1 MPIRLPGLATGM
13 DTDTMIKT
21 MMKPYTMRVDQM
33 KQKSQILL
41 WQQNAY
47 RNVMDGVSNI
57 TKKYFDVLNGD
68 NYMLSSKNFSSLKPS
83 GIPDTSNIKISAG
96 SGAISGNYS
105 LKVAEL
111 AAKAEAMGNNAVNI
125 KTLSE
130 GDYGIKID
138 ASNNKIVIEGQE
150 ITLSESKYNNVS
162 DIAAEIN
169 SKINE
174 DGSGLKDTVRA
185 VVKKDGSIKIENLF
199 KIDDT
204 NKELKVT
211 VDGKEYTTELA
222 TGNFTLEELT
232 NAINSKLEGAK
243 DVDGN
248 VLPEDKGVKAS
259 LSADG
264 KKIEFTGTTA
274 QPNYSVAG
282 VNLGGTVGG
291 SGITGTDVTVAGN
304 SITYAKEI
312 IAGFNDTFN
321 VQIGTDASKTVKLA
335 AGTINS
341 LADLE
346 TKLNDAF
353 NAAGLNN
360 TLTATVKDERIVLS
374 SNSDKQVIITG
385 ETGKSATSLLGLP
398 DRYEMNTSLSEKMSN
413 ILDGAVKFTIN
424 GVEFNYD
431 FTKDYDATTAPNGA
445 KNKTISQ
452 ILSDISDKAKV
463 DINYSEINK
472 KFTIRSKDEGSS
484 EKIVASDSTGDF
496 LQNLFG
502 NSSISVQGKDS
513 EFNLTTPNG
522 TSTITK
528 PTNNF
533 TIDGVNYNIAGA
545 KTGEE
550 ISFSLSGDTEDS
562 FNKIKGFIEDYNK
575 LVDELQNKLS
585 EKKYRKYEP
594 LTEEQKKDMK
604 ESDIKLWEEKAQSG
618 ILRSDSDIQNMLSS
632 LRRAFF
638 DSVEGA
644 GLSLKDVGLT
654 TSSDY
659 TQGGKIVFDMNIDKD
674 GNNGEARLK
683 KLLKEDPDKVFKIF
697 SKQSDSY
704 PRYTPDLTSTERKQR
719 YSEEGI
725 LQRINDIFKDYT
737 RTTKNVNGKMGIF
750 VEKAGIKGTASEI
763 NNTLYKELEKREKS
777 IKEMEDRLVER
788 ENRYYYQFAQLE
800 KYMSQMNSQSAWLA
814 QQLGGGQ

>member
-1 MPIRLPGLATGM
+1 MRLPGLATGM
-13 DTDTMIKT
+13 DTDTMIKN

-41 WQQNAY
+41 WQQDAY

-83 GIPDTSNIKISAG
+83 GIPDTSNIKINAG

-105 LKVAEL
+105 LKVTEL

-138 ASNNKIVIEGQE
+138 SSNNKIVIDGNE
-150 ITLSESKYNNVS
+150 ITLSGSRYSNVS

-169 SKINE
+169 SKINA
-174 DGSGLKDTVRA
+174 DGSVLKDTVKA
-185 VVKKDGSIKIENLF
+185 VVKDGSIKIENLF

-204 NKELKVT
+204 NKEFKIT
-211 VDGKEYTTELA
+211 VDGKEYTAELT

-232 NAINSKLEGAK
+232 NSINSKLKVAK
-243 DVDGN
+243 DTDGN

-264 KKIEFTGTTA
+264 KSIEFTGTTA
-274 QPNYSVAG
+274 QPNYFVAG
-282 VNLGGTVGG
+282 VNLGGTAGG
-291 SGITGTDVTVAGN
+291 GGITGTDVTVTGN

-321 VQIGTDASKTVKLA
+321 VQIGTDASKAVKLA

-341 LADLE
+341 VDELK

-353 NAAGLNN
+353 TTAGLNT
-360 TLTATVKDERIVLS
+360 TLTATVKDEKIVLS
-374 SNSDKQVIITG
+374 SNSDKQVIVTG
-385 ETGKSATSLLGLP
+385 ESGKSATSLLGLP

-413 ILDGAVKFTIN
+413 IVGGEVKFTIN
-424 GVEFNYD
+424 GVDFNYD
-431 FTKDYDATTAPNGA
+431 FRDTGADKD
-445 KNKTISQ
+445 KTITQ
-452 ILSDISDKAKV
+452 ILNDISDKAKV
-463 DINYSEINK
+463 DISYSEINK
-472 KFTIRSKDEGSS
+472 KFTIRSKAEGAS
-484 EKIVASDSTGDF
+484 EKIVASDASGDF
-496 LQNLFG
+496 LKTLFG
-502 NSSISVQGKDS
+502 KSTIDEVGKDAT
-513 EFNLTTPNG
+513 FDITTPNG

-545 KTGEE
+545 KPGEE

-575 LVDELQNKLS
+575 LVDELQKKLS
-585 EKKYRKYEP
+585 EKKYRKFEP

-604 ESDIKLWEEKAQSG
+604 DSDIKLWEEKAQSG
-618 ILRSDSDIQNMLSS
+618 ILRNDSDIQNMLSS
-632 LRRAFF
+632 LRRTFF

-674 GNNGEARLK
+674 GNNGETRLK

-719 YSEEGI
+719 YNEEGI

-763 NNTLYKELEKREKS
+763 NNNLYKELEKREKT

-788 ENRYYYQFAQLE
+788 ENKYYYQFAQLE

-814 QQLGGGQ
+814 QQLGGGK

>member
-1 MPIRLPGLATGM
+1 MPMRLPGLATGM

-41 WQQNAY
+41 WQQDAY
-47 RNVMDGVSNI
+47 RNVIDGISNI

-96 SGAISGNYS
+96 NGAVSGNYS
-105 LKVAEL
+105 IKVTEL
-111 AAKAEAMGNNAVNI
+111 ASKAEAVGTNIVNI
-125 KTLSE
+125 KTLNE
-130 GDYGIKID
+130 GNYGIKID
-138 ASNNKIVIEGQE
+138 NSNNKIVIEGKE
-150 ITLSESKYNNVS
+150 IILSKSKYNNIS

-169 SKINE
+169 SKINKDE
-174 DGSGLKDTVRA
+174 SGLKDTVKA
-185 VVKKDGSIKIENLF
+185 VVKDGIIKIENLF

-204 NKELKVT
+204 NKELKIT
-211 VDGKEYTTELA
+211 VDGKEYTTELV

-232 NAINSKLEGAK
+232 NAINNKLEVAK
-243 DVDGN
+243 DADGN
-248 VLPEDKGVKAS
+248 VLAKDKDIKAS
-259 LSADG
+259 LSTDG
-264 KKIEFTGTTA
+264 KHIEFTNATDH
-274 QPNYSVAG
+274 PNYSVAG
-282 VNLGGTVGG
+282 VDLTGTTGV
-291 SGITGTDVTVAGN
+291 SGITGTDVTVDGN

-321 VQIGTDASKTVKLA
+321 VKIGTNVAKQVKLTE
-335 AGTINS
+335 GTINTIED
-341 LADLE
+341 LA
-346 TKLNDAF
+346 LN
-353 NAAGLNN
+353 LNN
-360 TLTATVKDERIVLS
+360 AFINAELNNDLTATIKNGQLVLS
-374 SNSDKQVIITG
+374 SNSDKQVVING
-385 ETGKSATSLLGLP
+385 ESGKSATSLLGLP

-413 ILDGAVKFTIN
+413 IVGGEIKFTIN
-424 GVEFNYD
+424 DVDFNYD

-452 ILSDISDKAKV
+452 ILNDISDKAKV
-463 DINYSEINK
+463 DISYSEINK
-472 KFTIRSKDEGSS
+472 KFTVRSRAEGES
-484 EKIVASDSTGDF
+484 EKIVANDVSGSF
-496 LQNLFG
+496 LKTIFG
-502 NSSISVQGKDS
+502 NNSIDEHGKDAQF
-513 EFNLTTPNG
+513 EVTTPNG
-522 TSTITK
+522 TSIVTK

-545 KTGEE
+545 KQGEE

-562 FNKIKGFIEDYNK
+562 FNKIKAFIDDYNK
-575 LVDELQNKLS
+575 LVDELQKKLS
-585 EKKYRKYEP
+585 EKKYRNYEP
-594 LTEEQKKDMK
+594 LTEEQKKEMK

-618 ILRSDSDIQNMLSS
+618 ILRNDSDIQNMLSS

-644 GLSLKDVGLT
+644 GLSLKELGLT

-659 TQGGKIVFDMNIDKD
+659 TQGGKIVFDMNMDKD

-719 YSEEGI
+719 YNEEGI

-763 NNTLYKELEKREKS
+763 NNTLYKELEKREKA
-777 IKEMEDRLVER
+777 IKEMENKLVER

-800 KYMSQMNSQSAWLA
+800 KYMNQMNSQSAWLA
-814 QQLGGGQ
+814 QQLGGGK

>member
-1 MPIRLPGLATGM
+1 
-13 DTDTMIKT
+13 
-21 MMKPYTMRVDQM
+21 
-33 KQKSQILL
+33 
-41 WQQNAY
+41 
-47 RNVMDGVSNI
+47 MDGVSNI

-83 GIPDTSNIKISAG
+83 GIPDTSNIKINAG

-105 LKVAEL
+105 LKVTEL

-138 ASNNKIVIEGQE
+138 ASNNKIVIDGNE
-150 ITLSESKYNNVS
+150 ITLSGSRYNNVS

-169 SKINE
+169 SKINA
-174 DGSGLKDTVRA
+174 DGSVLKDTVKA
-185 VVKKDGSIKIENLF
+185 VVKDGSIKIENLF

-211 VDGKEYTTELA
+211 VDGKEYTAELA
-222 TGNFTLEELT
+222 KGNFTLEELT
-232 NAINSKLEGAK
+232 NSINSKLKVAK
-243 DVDGN
+243 DTDGN

-264 KKIEFTGTTA
+264 KNIEFTGTTS
-274 QPNYSVAG
+274 QPNYYVTG
-282 VNLGGTVGG
+282 VNLGGTAGG
-291 SGITGTDVTVAGN
+291 SGITGTDATVTGN

-321 VQIGTDASKTVKLA
+321 VQIGSDASKTVKLA

-341 LADLE
+341 VDELK

-353 NAAGLNN
+353 TTAGLNT
-360 TLTATVKDERIVLS
+360 TLTATVKDEKIVLS
-374 SNSDKQVIITG
+374 SNSDKQVIVTG
-385 ETGKSATSLLGLP
+385 ESGKSATSLLGLP

-413 ILDGAVKFTIN
+413 IVGGEVKFTIN
-424 GVEFNYD
+424 GVDFNYD
-431 FTKDYDATTAPNGA
+431 FTKDYDSTTAPNGA

-452 ILSDISDKAKV
+452 ILGDISDKAKV
-463 DINYSEINK
+463 DISYSEINK
-472 KFTIRSKDEGSS
+472 KFTMRSKDEGTS
-484 EKIVASDSTGDF
+484 EKIVANDASGDF

-502 NSSISVQGKDS
+502 NSSISVQGKDAK
-513 EFNLTTPNG
+513 FNLTTPSG
-522 TSTITK
+522 SSTVIK

-533 TIDGVNYNIAGA
+533 TIDGVNYNIEGA
-545 KTGEE
+545 KPGEE

-575 LVDELQNKLS
+575 LVDELQKKLS
-585 EKKYRKYEP
+585 EKKYRKFEP

-604 ESDIKLWEEKAQSG
+604 ENDIKLWEEKAQSG
-618 ILRSDSDIQNMLSS
+618 ILRNDSDIQNMLSS

-638 DSVEGA
+638 DSVEGS
-644 GLSLKDVGLT
+644 GLSLKEVGLN

-659 TQGGKIVFDMNIDKD
+659 TQGGKIVFDINIDKD

-719 YSEEGI
+719 YNEEGI

-763 NNTLYKELEKREKS
+763 NNNLYKELEKREKT
-777 IKEMEDRLVER
+777 IKEMEDRLLER

-814 QQLGGGQ
+814 QQLGGGK

>member
-1 MPIRLPGLATGM
+1 MPMRLPGLATGM
-13 DTDTMIKT
+13 DTDTMIKN

-33 KQKSQILL
+33 KQKSQILV
-41 WQQNAY
+41 WQQDAY

-57 TKKYFDVLNGD
+57 TKKYFDLLNGD

-83 GIPDTSNIKISAG
+83 GIPDTSNIKINAG

-105 LKVAEL
+105 LKVTEL
-111 AAKAEAMGNNAVNI
+111 ASKAEAIGTKAVNI

-130 GDYGIKID
+130 GDYGIKVD
-138 ASNNKIVIEGQE
+138 ASNNKIVIEGNE
-150 ITLSESKYNNVS
+150 ITLSGSRYNNVS

-169 SKINE
+169 SKINA
-174 DGSGLKDTVRA
+174 DGSVLKDKVKA
-185 VVKKDGSIKIENLF
+185 VVKDGSIKIENLF

-211 VDGKEYTTELA
+211 VDGKEYTAQLT

-232 NAINSKLEGAK
+232 KDINNKLKVAK
-243 DVDGN
+243 DTDGN
-248 VLPEDKGVKAS
+248 VLSEDKGVKAS

-264 KKIEFTGTTA
+264 KSIEFTGTTA

-282 VNLGGTVGG
+282 VNLGGTAEG

-312 IAGFNDTFN
+312 IEGFNDTFN

-335 AGTINS
+335 AGTIIT

-346 TKLNDAF
+346 TKLNNAF
-353 NAAGLNN
+353 ANAGLNS
-360 TLTATVKDERIVLS
+360 TLTATVKEGKVVLS

-398 DRYEMNTSLSEKMSN
+398 DRYEMSMSTYEKMSN
-413 ILDGAVKFTIN
+413 IIDGPVKFTIN
-424 GVEFNYD
+424 GVDFDYD
-431 FTKDYDATTAPNGA
+431 FTKDYDSTTAPNGA

-452 ILSDISDKAKV
+452 ILADISDKAKV
-463 DINYSEINK
+463 DISYSEINK
-472 KFTIRSKDEGSS
+472 KFTIRSKAEGSS
-484 EKIVASDSTGDF
+484 EKIVASDTSGDF

-502 NSSISVQGKDS
+502 NSSISEKGRDS

-533 TIDGVNYNIAGA
+533 AIDGVSYNISGA
-545 KTGEE
+545 KKDEE
-550 ISFSLSGDTEDS
+550 ISFSLNGDTGES
-562 FNKIKGFIEDYNK
+562 FNKIKGFIDDYNK
-575 LVDELQNKLS
+575 LVDELQKKVI
-585 EKKYRKYEP
+585 EKKYRKFEP

-604 ESDIKLWEEKAQSG
+604 ENDIKLWEEKAQSG
-618 ILRSDSDIQNMLSS
+618 ILRNDSDIQNMLSS

-644 GLSLKDVGLT
+644 GLSLREVGLN

-659 TQGGKIVFDMNIDKD
+659 TQGGKIIFDPIIDKD
-674 GNNGEARLK
+674 GNSGEERLK
-683 KLLKEDPDKVFKIF
+683 KLLKEDPDRVFKIF

-704 PRYTPDLTSTERKQR
+704 PSYSPDLTSTERNQR
-719 YSEEGI
+719 YKEEGI

-737 RTTKNVNGKMGIF
+737 RTQKNVNGKMGIF
-750 VEKAGIKGTASEI
+750 VEKAGIKGTTSEI
-763 NNTLYKELEKREKS
+763 NNNLYKELEKREKT

-800 KYMSQMNSQSAWLA
+800 KYMNQMNSQSSWLA
-814 QQLGGGQ
+814 QQLGGGK

>member
-1 MPIRLPGLATGM
+1 MRLPGLATGM

-41 WQQNAY
+41 WQQDAY

-83 GIPDTSNIKISAG
+83 GIPDTSNIKINAG

-105 LKVAEL
+105 LKVTEL

-138 ASNNKIVIEGQE
+138 ASNNKIVIDGNE
-150 ITLSESKYNNVS
+150 ITLSGSRYNNVS

-169 SKINE
+169 SKINA
-174 DGSGLKDTVRA
+174 DGSVLKDTVKA
-185 VVKKDGSIKIENLF
+185 VVKDGSIKIENLF

-211 VDGKEYTTELA
+211 VDGKEYTAELA
-222 TGNFTLEELT
+222 KGNFTLEELT
-232 NAINSKLEGAK
+232 NSINSKLKVAK
-243 DVDGN
+243 DTDGN

-264 KKIEFTGTTA
+264 KNIEFTGTTS
-274 QPNYSVAG
+274 QPNYYVTG
-282 VNLGGTVGG
+282 VNLGGTAGG
-291 SGITGTDVTVAGN
+291 SGITGTDATVTGN

-321 VQIGTDASKTVKLA
+321 VQIGSDASKTVKLA

-341 LADLE
+341 VDELK

-353 NAAGLNN
+353 TTAGLNT
-360 TLTATVKDERIVLS
+360 TLTATVKDEKIVLS
-374 SNSDKQVIITG
+374 SNSDKQVIVTG
-385 ETGKSATSLLGLP
+385 ESGKSATSLLGLP

-413 ILDGAVKFTIN
+413 IVGGEVKFTIN
-424 GVEFNYD
+424 GVDFNYD
-431 FTKDYDATTAPNGA
+431 FTKDYDSTTAPNGA

-452 ILSDISDKAKV
+452 ILGDISDKAKV
-463 DINYSEINK
+463 DISYSEINK
-472 KFTIRSKDEGSS
+472 KFTMRSKDEGTS
-484 EKIVASDSTGDF
+484 EKIVANDASGDF

-502 NSSISVQGKDS
+502 NSSISVQGKDAK
-513 EFNLTTPNG
+513 FNLTTPSG
-522 TSTITK
+522 SSTVIK

-533 TIDGVNYNIAGA
+533 TIDGVNYNIEGA
-545 KTGEE
+545 KPGEE

-575 LVDELQNKLS
+575 LVDELQKKLS
-585 EKKYRKYEP
+585 EKKYRKFEP

-604 ESDIKLWEEKAQSG
+604 ENDIKLWEEKAQSG
-618 ILRSDSDIQNMLSS
+618 ILRNDSDIQNMLSS

-638 DSVEGA
+638 DSVEGS
-644 GLSLKDVGLT
+644 GLSLKEVGLN

-659 TQGGKIVFDMNIDKD
+659 TQGGKIVFDINIDKD

-719 YSEEGI
+719 YNEEGI

-763 NNTLYKELEKREKS
+763 NNNLYKELEKREKT
-777 IKEMEDRLVER
+777 IKEMEDRLLER

-814 QQLGGGQ
+814 QQLGGGK

>member
-1 MPIRLPGLATGM
+1 MRLPGLATGM

-41 WQQNAY
+41 WQQDAY

-83 GIPDTSNIKISAG
+83 GIPDTSNIKINAG

-105 LKVAEL
+105 LKVTEL

-138 ASNNKIVIEGQE
+138 SSNNKIVINGNE
-150 ITLSESKYNNVS
+150 ITLSGSRYSNVS

-169 SKINE
+169 SKINA
-174 DGSGLKDTVRA
+174 DGSVLKDTVKA
-185 VVKKDGSIKIENLF
+185 VVKDGSIKIENLF

-211 VDGKEYTTELA
+211 VDGKEYNAELS

-232 NAINSKLEGAK
+232 NSINSKLKVAK
-243 DVDGN
+243 DTDGN
-248 VLPEDKGVKAS
+248 VLPENKDVKAS

-264 KKIEFTGTTA
+264 KSIEFTNTTVH
-274 QPNYSVAG
+274 PNYSVAE
-282 VNLGGTVGG
+282 VSLSGTAGG
-291 SGITGTDVTVAGN
+291 SGITGTDVTVANN

-321 VQIGTDASKTVKLA
+321 VKIGIDASKTVKLA

-341 LADLE
+341 VDELK

-353 NAAGLNN
+353 TTAGLNS
-360 TLTATVKDERIVLS
+360 TLTATVKDEKIVLL

-385 ETGKSATSLLGLP
+385 ETGKSANSLLGLP
-398 DRYEMNTSLSEKMSN
+398 DRYEMNTSLSEKMSS
-413 ILDGAVKFTIN
+413 IVGGEVKFTIN
-424 GVEFNYD
+424 GVDFNYD
-431 FTKDYDATTAPNGA
+431 FTKDYDSTTAPNGA

-452 ILSDISDKAKV
+452 ILGDISDKAKV
-463 DINYSEINK
+463 DISYSEINK
-472 KFTIRSKDEGSS
+472 KFTMRSKDEGTS
-484 EKIVASDSTGDF
+484 EKIVASDASGDF

-502 NSSISVQGKDS
+502 NSSISVQGKDA
-513 EFNLTTPNG
+513 EFNLTTPSG
-522 TSTITK
+522 TSTVTK

-533 TIDGVNYNIAGA
+533 TIDGVNYNIEGA
-545 KTGEE
+545 KPGEE

-575 LVDELQNKLS
+575 LVDELQKKLS
-585 EKKYRKYEP
+585 EKKYRKFEP

-618 ILRSDSDIQNMLSS
+618 IIRNDSDIQNMLSS

-644 GLSLKDVGLT
+644 GLSLKEVGLT

-704 PRYTPDLTSTERKQR
+704 PRYTPDLISTERKQR
-719 YSEEGI
+719 YNEEGI

-763 NNTLYKELEKREKS
+763 NNNLYKELEKREKT
-777 IKEMEDRLVER
+777 IKEMEDRLLER

-814 QQLGGGQ
+814 QQLGGGK

>member
-1 MPIRLPGLATGM
+1 MRLPGLATGM
-13 DTDTMIKT
+13 DTDTVIKT

-41 WQQNAY
+41 WQQDAY

-57 TKKYFDVLNGD
+57 TKKYFDLLNGD

-105 LKVAEL
+105 LKVIEL
-111 AAKAEAMGNNAVNI
+111 ASKAEAMGTDAINI

-138 ASNNKIVIEGQE
+138 SSNNKIVIGGKE
-150 ITLSESKYNNVS
+150 ITLDKSRYNNVS

-169 SKINE
+169 GKINE
-174 DGSGLKDTVRA
+174 DGSDLKDTVKA

-199 KIDDT
+199 KIDDG
-204 NKELKVT
+204 NKELQVT
-211 VDGKEYTTELA
+211 VDGKEYTAELA

-232 NAINSKLEGAK
+232 NAINSKLEVAK
-243 DVDGN
+243 DADGN
-248 VLPEDKGVKAS
+248 VLPEDKGAKAS

-264 KKIEFTGTTA
+264 KSIEFTGTTA

-282 VNLGGTVGG
+282 ADLTGTAGG
-291 SGITGTDVTVAGN
+291 SGITGTDVTVADN

-312 IAGFNDTFN
+312 IAGFNDTFS
-321 VQIGTDASKTVKLA
+321 VKIGTDASKQVKLA
-335 AGTINS
+335 AGTINTIE
-341 LADLE
+341 DLE
-346 TKLNDAF
+346 ANLNTAF
-353 NAAGLNN
+353 TTAGLDN
-360 TLTATVKDERIVLS
+360 TLTATVKDGKIVLS

-385 ETGKSATSLLGLP
+385 EAGNSATSLLGLP
-398 DRYEMNTSLSEKMSN
+398 NRYEMNTSLSEKMSN
-413 ILDGAVKFTIN
+413 IINGEVKFTIN
-424 GVEFNYD
+424 GVDFDYD
-431 FTKDYDATTAPNGA
+431 FTDTGA
-445 KNKTISQ
+445 DKNKTISQ
-452 ILSDISDKAKV
+452 ILNDISDKAKV
-463 DINYSEINK
+463 DISYSEINK
-472 KFTIRSKDEGSS
+472 KFTIRSKVEGES
-484 EKIVASDSTGDF
+484 EKIVANDTSGDF
-496 LQNLFG
+496 LQKLFG
-502 NSSISVQGKDS
+502 NSPINEHGKDAQF
-513 EFNLTTPNG
+513 EVTTPNG
-522 TSTITK
+522 TSTVTK

-545 KTGEE
+545 KPGEE
-550 ISFSLSGDTEDS
+550 ISFSLSGDIDES
-562 FNKIKGFIEDYNK
+562 FNKIKAFIDDYNK

-585 EKKYRKYEP
+585 EKKYRNYQP

-618 ILRSDSDIQNMLSS
+618 ILRSDSDIQNMLSTM
-632 LRRAFF
+632 RRAFF

-644 GLSLKDVGLT
+644 GISLKEVGLT

-659 TQGGKIVFDMNIDKD
+659 TQGGKIIFDPNIDND
-674 GNNGEARLK
+674 GNSGEARLR

-704 PRYTPDLTSTERKQR
+704 PSYSPDLTAAERSKR
-719 YSEEGI
+719 NSEEGI

-737 RTTKNVNGKMGIF
+737 RTTRNNNGIRGIF
-750 VEKAGIKGTASEI
+750 VEKAGIKGTSSEI
-763 NNTLYKELEKREKS
+763 DNVFYKDLEKREKA
-777 IKEMEDRLVER
+777 IKEMEDKLIER

>member
-1 MPIRLPGLATGM
+1 MPMRLPGLATGM

-41 WQQNAY
+41 WQQDAY

-83 GIPDTSNIKISAG
+83 GIPDTSNIKINAG

-105 LKVAEL
+105 LKVTEL

-138 ASNNKIVIEGQE
+138 ASNNKIVIDGNE
-150 ITLSESKYNNVS
+150 ITLSGSRYNNVS

-169 SKINE
+169 SKINA
-174 DGSGLKDTVRA
+174 DGSVLKDTVKA
-185 VVKKDGSIKIENLF
+185 VVKDGSIKIENLF

-211 VDGKEYTTELA
+211 VDGKEYTAELA
-222 TGNFTLEELT
+222 KGNFTLEELT
-232 NAINSKLEGAK
+232 NSINSKLKVAK
-243 DVDGN
+243 DTDGN

-264 KKIEFTGTTA
+264 KNIEFTGTTS
-274 QPNYSVAG
+274 QPNYYVTG
-282 VNLGGTVGG
+282 VNLGGTAGG
-291 SGITGTDVTVAGN
+291 SGITGTDATVTGN

-341 LADLE
+341 VDELK

-353 NAAGLNN
+353 TTAGLNT
-360 TLTATVKDERIVLS
+360 TLTATVKDEKIVLS
-374 SNSDKQVIITG
+374 SNSDKQVIVTG
-385 ETGKSATSLLGLP
+385 ESGKSATSLLGLP

-413 ILDGAVKFTIN
+413 IVGGEVKFTIN
-424 GVEFNYD
+424 GVDFNYD
-431 FTKDYDATTAPNGA
+431 FRDTGADKD
-445 KNKTISQ
+445 KTITQ
-452 ILSDISDKAKV
+452 ILNDISDKAKV
-463 DINYSEINK
+463 DISYSEINK
-472 KFTIRSKDEGSS
+472 KFTIRSKSEGAS
-484 EKIVASDSTGDF
+484 EKIVASDASGDF
-496 LQNLFG
+496 LKTLFG
-502 NSSISVQGKDS
+502 KSTIDEVGKDAT
-513 EFNLTTPNG
+513 FDITTPNG

-545 KTGEE
+545 KPGEE

-575 LVDELQNKLS
+575 LVDELQKKLS
-585 EKKYRKYEP
+585 EKKYRKFEP

-604 ESDIKLWEEKAQSG
+604 DSDIKLWEEKAQSG
-618 ILRSDSDIQNMLSS
+618 ILRNDSDIQNMLSS
-632 LRRAFF
+632 LRRTFF

-719 YSEEGI
+719 YNEEGI

-763 NNTLYKELEKREKS
+763 NNNLYKELEKREKT

-814 QQLGGGQ
+814 QQLGGGK

>member
-1 MPIRLPGLATGM
+1 MRLPGLATGM

-41 WQQNAY
+41 WQQDAY

-83 GIPDTSNIKISAG
+83 GIPDTSNIKINAG

-105 LKVAEL
+105 LKVTEL
-111 AAKAEAMGNNAVNI
+111 AAKAEAIGNNAVNI

-138 ASNNKIVIEGQE
+138 ASNNKIVIDGNE
-150 ITLSESKYNNVS
+150 ITLSGSRYNNVS

-169 SKINE
+169 SKINA
-174 DGSGLKDTVRA
+174 DGSVLKDTVKA
-185 VVKKDGSIKIENLF
+185 VVKDGSIKIENLF

-204 NKELKVT
+204 NKEFKIT
-211 VDGKEYTTELA
+211 VDGKEYTAELT

-232 NAINSKLEGAK
+232 NSINSKLKVAK
-243 DVDGN
+243 DTDGN

-264 KKIEFTGTTA
+264 KSIEFTGTTA
-274 QPNYSVAG
+274 QPNYFVAG
-282 VNLGGTVGG
+282 VNLGGTAGG
-291 SGITGTDVTVAGN
+291 SGITGTDVTVTGN

-341 LADLE
+341 VDELK

-353 NAAGLNN
+353 TTAGLNS
-360 TLTATVKDERIVLS
+360 TLTATVKDEKIVLS

-385 ETGKSATSLLGLP
+385 ESGKSAISLLGLP

-413 ILDGAVKFTIN
+413 IVGGEVKFTIN
-424 GVEFNYD
+424 GVDFDYD
-431 FTKDYDATTAPNGA
+431 FRDTGADKD
-445 KNKTISQ
+445 KTITQ
-452 ILSDISDKAKV
+452 ILNDISDKAKV
-463 DINYSEINK
+463 DISYSEINK
-472 KFTIRSKDEGSS
+472 KFTIRSKAEGAS
-484 EKIVASDSTGDF
+484 EKIVASDASGDF
-496 LQNLFG
+496 LKTLFG
-502 NSSISVQGKDS
+502 KSTIDEVGKDAT
-513 EFNLTTPNG
+513 FDLTTPNG

-545 KTGEE
+545 KPGEE
-550 ISFSLSGDTEDS
+550 ISFSLSGNTEDS

-575 LVDELQNKLS
+575 LVDELQKKLS
-585 EKKYRKYEP
+585 EKKYRKFEP

-604 ESDIKLWEEKAQSG
+604 DSDIKLWEEKAQSG
-618 ILRSDSDIQNMLSS
+618 ILRNDSDIQNMLFS

-719 YSEEGI
+719 YNEEGI

-763 NNTLYKELEKREKS
+763 NNNLYKELEKREKT
-777 IKEMEDRLVER
+777 IKEMEDRLLER

-814 QQLGGGQ
+814 QQLGGGK

>member
-1 MPIRLPGLATGM
+1 MRLPGLATGM

-41 WQQNAY
+41 WQQDAY

-83 GIPDTSNIKISAG
+83 GIPDTSNIKINAG

-105 LKVAEL
+105 LKVTEL

-138 ASNNKIVIEGQE
+138 ASNNKIVIDGNE
-150 ITLSESKYNNVS
+150 ITLSGSRYNNVS

-169 SKINE
+169 SKINA
-174 DGSGLKDTVRA
+174 DGSVLKDTVKA
-185 VVKKDGSIKIENLF
+185 VVKDGSIKIENLF

-211 VDGKEYTTELA
+211 VDGKEYTAELA
-222 TGNFTLEELT
+222 KGNFTLEELT
-232 NAINSKLEGAK
+232 NSINSKLKVAK
-243 DVDGN
+243 DTDGN

-264 KKIEFTGTTA
+264 KNIEFTGTTS
-274 QPNYSVAG
+274 QPNYYVTG
-282 VNLGGTVGG
+282 VNLGGTAGG
-291 SGITGTDVTVAGN
+291 SGITGTDATVTGN

-341 LADLE
+341 VDELK

-353 NAAGLNN
+353 TTAGLNT
-360 TLTATVKDERIVLS
+360 TLTATVKDEKIVLS
-374 SNSDKQVIITG
+374 SNSDKQVIVTG
-385 ETGKSATSLLGLP
+385 ESGKSATSLLGLP

-413 ILDGAVKFTIN
+413 IVGGEVKFTIN
-424 GVEFNYD
+424 GVDFNYD
-431 FTKDYDATTAPNGA
+431 FRDTGADKD
-445 KNKTISQ
+445 KTITQ
-452 ILSDISDKAKV
+452 ILNDISDKAKV
-463 DINYSEINK
+463 DISYSEINK
-472 KFTIRSKDEGSS
+472 KFTIRSKSEGAS
-484 EKIVASDSTGDF
+484 EKIVASDASGDF
-496 LQNLFG
+496 LKTLFG
-502 NSSISVQGKDS
+502 KSTIDEVGKDAT
-513 EFNLTTPNG
+513 FDITTPNG

-545 KTGEE
+545 KPGEE

-575 LVDELQNKLS
+575 LVDELQKKLS
-585 EKKYRKYEP
+585 EKKYRKFEP

-604 ESDIKLWEEKAQSG
+604 DSDIKLWEEKAQSG
-618 ILRSDSDIQNMLSS
+618 ILRNDSDIQNMLSS
-632 LRRAFF
+632 LRRTFF

-719 YSEEGI
+719 YNEEGI

-763 NNTLYKELEKREKS
+763 NNNLYKELEKREKT

-814 QQLGGGQ
+814 QQLGGGK

>member
-1 MPIRLPGLATGM
+1 MRLPGLATGM

-41 WQQNAY
+41 WQQDAY

-105 LKVAEL
+105 IKVTEL
-111 AAKAEAMGNNAVNI
+111 AVKAEAMGNNAVNI

-138 ASNNKIVIEGQE
+138 ASNNKIVIDGNE
-150 ITLSESKYNNVS
+150 ITLSGSRYNNVS
-162 DIAAEIN
+162 DIVAEIN
-169 SKINE
+169 SKINA
-174 DGSGLKDTVRA
+174 DGSVLKDTVKA
-185 VVKKDGSIKIENLF
+185 VVKDGSIKIENLF

-204 NKELKVT
+204 NKEFKIT
-211 VDGKEYTTELA
+211 VDGKEYTAELA

-232 NAINSKLEGAK
+232 NSINSKLKVAK
-243 DVDGN
+243 DTDGN

-264 KKIEFTGTTA
+264 KSIEFTGTTA
-274 QPNYSVAG
+274 QPNYFVAG
-282 VNLGGTVGG
+282 VNLGGTAGG
-291 SGITGTDVTVAGN
+291 GGITGTDVTVTGN

-321 VQIGTDASKTVKLA
+321 VQIGTDASKAVELA

-341 LADLE
+341 VDELK

-353 NAAGLNN
+353 TTAGLNT
-360 TLTATVKDERIVLS
+360 TLTATVKDEKIVLS
-374 SNSDKQVIITG
+374 SNSDKQVIVTG
-385 ETGKSATSLLGLP
+385 ESGKSATSLLGLP

-413 ILDGAVKFTIN
+413 IVGGEVKFTIN
-424 GVEFNYD
+424 GVDFNYD
-431 FTKDYDATTAPNGA
+431 FRDTGADKD
-445 KNKTISQ
+445 KTITQ
-452 ILSDISDKAKV
+452 ILNDISDKAKV
-463 DINYSEINK
+463 DISYSEINK
-472 KFTIRSKDEGSS
+472 KFTIRSKAEGAS
-484 EKIVASDSTGDF
+484 EKIVASDASGDF
-496 LQNLFG
+496 LKTLFG
-502 NSSISVQGKDS
+502 KSTIDEVGKDAT
-513 EFNLTTPNG
+513 FDITTPNG

-545 KTGEE
+545 KPGEE

-575 LVDELQNKLS
+575 LVDELQKKLS
-585 EKKYRKYEP
+585 EKKYRKFEP

-604 ESDIKLWEEKAQSG
+604 DSDIKLWEEKAQSG
-618 ILRSDSDIQNMLSS
+618 ILRNDSDIQNMLSS

-644 GLSLKDVGLT
+644 GLSLKEVGLN

-659 TQGGKIVFDMNIDKD
+659 TQGGKIVFDINIDKD

-719 YSEEGI
+719 YNEEGI

-763 NNTLYKELEKREKS
+763 NNNLYKELEKREKN
-777 IKEMEDRLVER
+777 IKEMEDRLLER
-788 ENRYYYQFAQLE
+788 ENKYYYQFAQLE

-814 QQLGGGQ
+814 QQLGGGK

>member
-1 MPIRLPGLATGM
+1 MPMRLPGLATGM

-41 WQQNAY
+41 WQQDAY

-68 NYMLSSKNFSSLKPS
+68 NYMLSSKNFSSLKAS
-83 GIPDTSNIKISAG
+83 GIPDTSNIKINAG

-105 LKVAEL
+105 LKVTEL

-138 ASNNKIVIEGQE
+138 ASNNKIVINGNE
-150 ITLSESKYNNVS
+150 ITLSGSRYNNVS

-169 SKINE
+169 SKINA
-174 DGSGLKDTVRA
+174 DGSVLKDTVKA
-185 VVKKDGSIKIENLF
+185 VVKDGSIKIENLF

-204 NKELKVT
+204 NKEFKIT
-211 VDGKEYTTELA
+211 VDGKEYTAELT

-232 NAINSKLEGAK
+232 NSINSKLKVAK
-243 DVDGN
+243 DTDGN

-264 KKIEFTGTTA
+264 KSIEFTGTTA
-274 QPNYSVAG
+274 QPNYFVAG
-282 VNLGGTVGG
+282 VNLGGTAGG
-291 SGITGTDVTVAGN
+291 SGITGTDVTVTGN

-321 VQIGTDASKTVKLA
+321 VQIGTDASKTVKLT

-341 LADLE
+341 VDELK

-353 NAAGLNN
+353 TTAGLNS
-360 TLTATVKDERIVLS
+360 TLTATVKDEKIVLS

-385 ETGKSATSLLGLP
+385 ESGKSANSLLGLP

-413 ILDGAVKFTIN
+413 IIGGEVKFTIN
-424 GVEFNYD
+424 GVDFDYD
-431 FTKDYDATTAPNGA
+431 FTKDYDSTTAPNGA

-452 ILSDISDKAKV
+452 ILEDISDKAKV
-463 DINYSEINK
+463 DISYSEINK
-472 KFTIRSKDEGSS
+472 KFTMRSKDEGTS
-484 EKIVASDSTGDF
+484 EKIVASDASGDF
-496 LQNLFG
+496 LKTLFG
-502 NSSISVQGKDS
+502 KSTIDEVGKDAT
-513 EFNLTTPNG
+513 FDLTTPNG

-545 KTGEE
+545 KPGEE

-575 LVDELQNKLS
+575 LVDELQKKLS
-585 EKKYRKYEP
+585 EKKYRKFEP

-604 ESDIKLWEEKAQSG
+604 DSDIKLWEEKAQSG
-618 ILRSDSDIQNMLSS
+618 ILRNDSDIQNMLSS
-632 LRRAFF
+632 LRRSFF

-683 KLLKEDPDKVFKIF
+683 KLLKEDPDRVFKIF

-719 YSEEGI
+719 YNEEGI

-763 NNTLYKELEKREKS
+763 NNNLYKELEKREKT

-814 QQLGGGQ
+814 QQLGGGK

>member
-1 MPIRLPGLATGM
+1 MPMRLPGLATGM

-41 WQQNAY
+41 WQQGAY

-83 GIPDTSNIKISAG
+83 GISDTSNIKIDAG

-105 LKVAEL
+105 LKVTEL

-138 ASNNKIVIEGQE
+138 SSNNKIVIDGNE
-150 ITLSESKYNNVS
+150 ITLSGSRYNNVS

-169 SKINE
+169 SKINT
-174 DGSGLKDTVRA
+174 DGSVLKDTVKA
-185 VVKKDGSIKIENLF
+185 VVKDGSIKIENLF

-204 NKELKVT
+204 NKEFKIT
-211 VDGKEYTTELA
+211 VDGKEYTAELT

-232 NAINSKLEGAK
+232 NSINSKLKVAK
-243 DVDGN
+243 DTDGN

-264 KKIEFTGTTA
+264 KSIEFTGTTA

-282 VNLGGTVGG
+282 VNLGGTAGG
-291 SGITGTDVTVAGN
+291 SGITGTDATVTGN

-321 VQIGTDASKTVKLA
+321 VQIGTDPSKTVKLT
-335 AGTINS
+335 AGTINTVG
-341 LADLE
+341 DLE

-353 NAAGLNN
+353 TTEGLNT
-360 TLTATVKDERIVLS
+360 TLTATVKDGKIVLS
-374 SNSDKQVIITG
+374 SNSDKQVTITG
-385 ETGKSATSLLGLP
+385 EAGKSATSLLGLP
-398 DRYEMNTSLSEKMSN
+398 DRYEMNTSLSEKMSD
-413 ILDGAVKFTIN
+413 IVGGEVKFTIN
-424 GVEFNYD
+424 GVDFEYD
-431 FTKDYDATTAPNGA
+431 FTKDYDETTAPNGA
-445 KNKTISQ
+445 KNKTISK
-452 ILSDISDKAKV
+452 ILNDITDKAKV
-463 DINYSEINK
+463 DISYSEINK
-472 KFTIRSKDEGSS
+472 RFTIRSKSEGAS
-484 EKIVASDSTGDF
+484 EKIVANDISGDF
-496 LQNLFG
+496 LQKLFG
-502 NSSISVQGKDS
+502 NSSINVEGKDAT
-513 EFNLTTPNG
+513 FNLTTPNG
-522 TSTITK
+522 TSTMTK

-533 TIDGVNYNIAGA
+533 SVDGVNYNIAGA
-545 KTGEE
+545 KPGEE
-550 ISFSLSGDTEDS
+550 ISFSLSGATEDS

-575 LVDELQNKLS
+575 LVDELQKKLS
-585 EKKYRKYEP
+585 EKKYRKFEP

-604 ESDIKLWEEKAQSG
+604 ENDIKLWEEKAKSG
-618 ILRSDSDIQNMLSS
+618 ILRNDSDIQNMLSS

-644 GLSLKDVGLT
+644 GFSLKEVGLT

-659 TQGGKIVFDMNIDKD
+659 TEGGKIIFDPNIDKD
-674 GNNGEARLK
+674 GNSGEERLK
-683 KLLKEDPDKVFKIF
+683 KLLKEEPDKVHKIF
-697 SKQSDSY
+697 SKQSDTY

-719 YSEEGI
+719 YNEEGI

-763 NNTLYKELEKREKS
+763 NNSLYKELEKREKT

-814 QQLGGGQ
+814 QQLGGGK

>member
-1 MPIRLPGLATGM
+1 MPMRLPGLATGM

-41 WQQNAY
+41 WQQDAY

-83 GIPDTSNIKISAG
+83 GIPDTSNIKINAG

-105 LKVAEL
+105 LKVTEL
-111 AAKAEAMGNNAVNI
+111 ATKAEAMGNNAVNI

-138 ASNNKIVIEGQE
+138 ASNNKIVIDGNE
-150 ITLSESKYNNVS
+150 ITLSGSRYNNVS

-169 SKINE
+169 SKINA
-174 DGSGLKDTVRA
+174 DGSVLKDTVKA
-185 VVKKDGSIKIENLF
+185 VVKDGSIKIENLF

-211 VDGKEYTTELA
+211 VDGKEYTAELA
-222 TGNFTLEELT
+222 KGNFTLEELT
-232 NAINSKLEGAK
+232 NSINSKLKVAK
-243 DVDGN
+243 DTDGN

-264 KKIEFTGTTA
+264 KNIEFTGTTS
-274 QPNYSVAG
+274 QPNYYVTG
-282 VNLGGTVGG
+282 VNLGGTAGG
-291 SGITGTDVTVAGN
+291 SGITGTDATVTGN

-321 VQIGTDASKTVKLA
+321 VQIGSDASKTVKLA

-341 LADLE
+341 VDELK

-353 NAAGLNN
+353 TTAGLNT
-360 TLTATVKDERIVLS
+360 TLTATVKDEKIVLS
-374 SNSDKQVIITG
+374 SNSDKQVIVTG
-385 ETGKSATSLLGLP
+385 ESGKSATSLLGLP

-413 ILDGAVKFTIN
+413 IVGGEVKFTIN
-424 GVEFNYD
+424 GVDFNYD
-431 FTKDYDATTAPNGA
+431 FTKDYDSTTAPNGA

-452 ILSDISDKAKV
+452 ILGDISDKAKV
-463 DINYSEINK
+463 DISYSEINK
-472 KFTIRSKDEGSS
+472 KFTMRSKDEGTS
-484 EKIVASDSTGDF
+484 EKIVANDASGDF

-502 NSSISVQGKDS
+502 NSSISVQGKDAK
-513 EFNLTTPNG
+513 FNLTTPSG
-522 TSTITK
+522 SSTVIK

-533 TIDGVNYNIAGA
+533 TIDGVNYNIEGA
-545 KTGEE
+545 KPGEE

-575 LVDELQNKLS
+575 LVDELQKKLS
-585 EKKYRKYEP
+585 EKKYRKFEP

-604 ESDIKLWEEKAQSG
+604 ENDIKLWEEKAQSG
-618 ILRSDSDIQNMLSS
+618 ILRNDSDIQNMLSS

-638 DSVEGA
+638 DSVEGS
-644 GLSLKDVGLT
+644 GLSLKEVGLN

-659 TQGGKIVFDMNIDKD
+659 TQGGKIVFDINIDKD

-719 YSEEGI
+719 YNEEGI

-763 NNTLYKELEKREKS
+763 NNNLYKELEKREKT
-777 IKEMEDRLVER
+777 IKEMEDRLLER

-814 QQLGGGQ
+814 QQLGGGK

>member
-1 MPIRLPGLATGM
+1 MPMRLPGLATGM
-13 DTDTMIKT
+13 DTDTMIKN

-33 KQKSQILL
+33 KQKSQILA
-41 WQQNAY
+41 WQQDAY

-57 TKKYFDVLNGD
+57 TKKYFDLLNGD

-83 GIPDTSNIKISAG
+83 GIPDTSNIKINAG

-105 LKVAEL
+105 LKVTEL
-111 AAKAEAMGNNAVNI
+111 ASKAEAIGTNAVNI

-130 GDYGIKID
+130 GDYGIKVD
-138 ASNNKIVIEGQE
+138 ASNNKIVIAGNE
-150 ITLSESKYNNVS
+150 ITLSESRYNNVS

-169 SKINE
+169 SKINA
-174 DGSGLKDTVRA
+174 DGSVLKDKVKA
-185 VVKKDGSIKIENLF
+185 VVKDGSIKIENLF

-211 VDGKEYTTELA
+211 VDGKEYTAQLT

-232 NAINSKLEGAK
+232 KDINSKLKVAK
-243 DVDGN
+243 DTDGN
-248 VLPEDKGVKAS
+248 VLSEDKGVKAS

-264 KKIEFTGTTA
+264 KSIEFTGTTA

-282 VNLGGTVGG
+282 VNLGGTTGG

-312 IAGFNDTFN
+312 IEGFNDTFN

-335 AGTINS
+335 VGTINT

-346 TKLNDAF
+346 TKLNNAF
-353 NAAGLNN
+353 ANAGLNS
-360 TLTATVKDERIVLS
+360 TLTATVKEGKVVLS

-398 DRYEMNTSLSEKMSN
+398 DRYEMSMSTYEKMSN
-413 ILDGAVKFTIN
+413 IIDGPVKFTIN
-424 GVEFNYD
+424 GVDFDYD
-431 FTKDYDATTAPNGA
+431 FTKDYDSTTAPNGA

-452 ILSDISDKAKV
+452 ILEDISDKAKV
-463 DINYSEINK
+463 DISYSEINK
-472 KFTIRSKDEGSS
+472 KFTIRSKAEGSS
-484 EKIVASDSTGDF
+484 EKIVASDTSGDF

-502 NSSISVQGKDS
+502 NSSISEKGRDS

-533 TIDGVNYNIAGA
+533 AIDGVSYNISGA
-545 KTGEE
+545 KKDEE
-550 ISFSLSGDTEDS
+550 ISFSLNGDTGES
-562 FNKIKGFIEDYNK
+562 FNKIKGFIDDYNK
-575 LVDELQNKLS
+575 LVDELQKKVT
-585 EKKYRKYEP
+585 EKKYRKFEP

-604 ESDIKLWEEKAQSG
+604 ENDIKLWEEKAQSG

-644 GLSLKDVGLT
+644 GLSLKEVGLT

-659 TQGGKIVFDMNIDKD
+659 TQGGKIIFDPIIDKD
-674 GNNGEARLK
+674 GNSGEERLK
-683 KLLKEDPDKVFKIF
+683 KLLKEDPDRVFKIF

-704 PRYTPDLTSTERKQR
+704 PSYSPDLTSTERNER
-719 YSEEGI
+719 YKEEGI

-737 RTTKNVNGKMGIF
+737 RTQKNVNGKMGIF
-750 VEKAGIKGTASEI
+750 VEKAGIKGTTSEI
-763 NNTLYKELEKREKS
+763 NNNLYKELEKREKT

-800 KYMSQMNSQSAWLA
+800 KYMNQMNSQSSWLV
-814 QQLGGGQ
+814 QQLGGGK

>member
-1 MPIRLPGLATGM
+1 MPMRLPGLATGM

-41 WQQNAY
+41 WQQDAY

-83 GIPDTSNIKISAG
+83 GIPDTSNIKINAG

-105 LKVAEL
+105 LKVTEL

-138 ASNNKIVIEGQE
+138 ASNNKIVIDGNE
-150 ITLSESKYNNVS
+150 ITLSGSRYNNVS

-169 SKINE
+169 SKINA
-174 DGSGLKDTVRA
+174 DGSVLKDTVKA
-185 VVKKDGSIKIENLF
+185 VVKDGSIKIENLF

-211 VDGKEYTTELA
+211 VDGKEYTAELS

-232 NAINSKLEGAK
+232 NSINSKLKVAK
-243 DVDGN
+243 DTDGN
-248 VLPEDKGVKAS
+248 VLPENKDVKAS

-264 KKIEFTGTTA
+264 KSIEFTNATA
-274 QPNYSVAG
+274 HPNYSVAE
-282 VNLGGTVGG
+282 VSLSGTAGG
-291 SGITGTDVTVAGN
+291 SGITGTDVTVVNN

-312 IAGFNDTFN
+312 IAEFNDTFN

-341 LADLE
+341 VDELK

-353 NAAGLNN
+353 TTAGLNT
-360 TLTATVKDERIVLS
+360 TLTATVKDEKIVLS
-374 SNSDKQVIITG
+374 SNSDKQVIVTG
-385 ETGKSATSLLGLP
+385 ESGKSATSLLGLP

-413 ILDGAVKFTIN
+413 IVGEEVKFTIN
-424 GVEFNYD
+424 GVDFNYD
-431 FTKDYDATTAPNGA
+431 FTKDYDSTTAPNGA

-452 ILSDISDKAKV
+452 ILGDISDKAKV
-463 DINYSEINK
+463 DISYSEINK
-472 KFTIRSKDEGSS
+472 KFTMRSKDEGTS
-484 EKIVASDSTGDF
+484 EKIVANDASGDF

-502 NSSISVQGKDS
+502 NSSISVQGKDAK
-513 EFNLTTPNG
+513 FNLTTPSG
-522 TSTITK
+522 TSTVTK

-533 TIDGVNYNIAGA
+533 TIDGVNYNIEGA
-545 KTGEE
+545 KPGEE

-575 LVDELQNKLS
+575 LVDELQKKLS
-585 EKKYRKYEP
+585 EKKYRKFEP

-604 ESDIKLWEEKAQSG
+604 ENDIKLWEEKAQSG
-618 ILRSDSDIQNMLSS
+618 ILRNDSDIQNMLSS

-638 DSVEGA
+638 DSVEGS
-644 GLSLKDVGLT
+644 GLSLKEVGLN

-659 TQGGKIVFDMNIDKD
+659 TQGGKIVFDINIDKD

-719 YSEEGI
+719 YNEEGI

-763 NNTLYKELEKREKS
+763 NNNLYKELEKREKT
-777 IKEMEDRLVER
+777 IKEMEDRLLER

-814 QQLGGGQ
+814 QQLGGGK

>member
-1 MPIRLPGLATGM
+1 M

-41 WQQNAY
+41 WQQDAY

-83 GIPDTSNIKISAG
+83 GIPDTSNIKINAG

-105 LKVAEL
+105 LKVTEL
-111 AAKAEAMGNNAVNI
+111 AVKAEAMGNNAVNI

-130 GDYGIKID
+130 GDCGIKID
-138 ASNNKIVIEGQE
+138 ASNNKIVIDGNE
-150 ITLSESKYNNVS
+150 ITLSGSRYNNVS

-169 SKINE
+169 SKINA
-174 DGSGLKDTVRA
+174 DGSVLKDTVKA
-185 VVKKDGSIKIENLF
+185 VVKDGSIKIENLF

-204 NKELKVT
+204 NKEFKVT
-211 VDGKEYTTELA
+211 VDGKEYTAELA
-222 TGNFTLEELT
+222 KGNFTLEELT
-232 NAINSKLEGAK
+232 NSINSKLKVAK
-243 DVDGN
+243 DTDGN

-264 KKIEFTGTTA
+264 KSIEFTGTTA
-274 QPNYSVAG
+274 QPNYFVGG
-282 VNLGGTVGG
+282 VNLGGTAGG
-291 SGITGTDVTVAGN
+291 GGITGTDVTVTGN

-341 LADLE
+341 VDELK

-353 NAAGLNN
+353 TTAGLNT
-360 TLTATVKDERIVLS
+360 TLTATVKDEKIVLS
-374 SNSDKQVIITG
+374 SNSDKQVIVTG
-385 ETGKSATSLLGLP
+385 ESGKSATSLLGLP

-413 ILDGAVKFTIN
+413 IVGGEVKFTIN
-424 GVEFNYD
+424 GVDFNYD
-431 FTKDYDATTAPNGA
+431 FRDTGADKD
-445 KNKTISQ
+445 KTITQ
-452 ILSDISDKAKV
+452 ILNDISDKAKV
-463 DINYSEINK
+463 DISYSEINK
-472 KFTIRSKDEGSS
+472 KFTIRSKAEGAS
-484 EKIVASDSTGDF
+484 EKIVASDASGDF
-496 LQNLFG
+496 LKTLFG
-502 NSSISVQGKDS
+502 KSTIDEVGKDAT
-513 EFNLTTPNG
+513 FDITTPNG

-545 KTGEE
+545 KPGEE

-575 LVDELQNKLS
+575 LVDELQKKLS
-585 EKKYRKYEP
+585 EKKYRKFEP

-604 ESDIKLWEEKAQSG
+604 DSDIKLWEEKAQSG
-618 ILRSDSDIQNMLSS
+618 ILRNDSDIQNMLSS
-632 LRRAFF
+632 LRRTFF

-719 YSEEGI
+719 YNEEGI

-763 NNTLYKELEKREKS
+763 NNNLYKELEKREKN

-814 QQLGGGQ
+814 QQLGGGK

>member
-1 MPIRLPGLATGM
+1 MPMRLPGLATGM

-41 WQQNAY
+41 WQQDAY

-83 GIPDTSNIKISAG
+83 GIPDTSNIKINAG

-105 LKVAEL
+105 LKVTEL

-138 ASNNKIVIEGQE
+138 SSNNKIVINGNE
-150 ITLSESKYNNVS
+150 ITLSGSRYSNVS

-169 SKINE
+169 SKINA
-174 DGSGLKDTVRA
+174 DGSVLKDTVKA
-185 VVKKDGSIKIENLF
+185 VVKDGSIKIENLF

-211 VDGKEYTTELA
+211 VDGKEYNAELS

-232 NAINSKLEGAK
+232 NSINSKLKVAK
-243 DVDGN
+243 DTDGN
-248 VLPEDKGVKAS
+248 VLPENKDVKAS

-264 KKIEFTGTTA
+264 KSIEFTNTTVH
-274 QPNYSVAG
+274 PNYSVAE
-282 VNLGGTVGG
+282 VSLSGTAGG
-291 SGITGTDVTVAGN
+291 SGITGTDVTVANN

-321 VQIGTDASKTVKLA
+321 VKIGIDASKTVKLA

-341 LADLE
+341 VDELK

-353 NAAGLNN
+353 TTAGLNS
-360 TLTATVKDERIVLS
+360 TLTATVKDEKIVLL

-385 ETGKSATSLLGLP
+385 ETGKSANSLLGLP
-398 DRYEMNTSLSEKMSN
+398 DRYEMNTSLSEKMSS
-413 ILDGAVKFTIN
+413 IVGGEVKFTIN
-424 GVEFNYD
+424 GVDFNYD
-431 FTKDYDATTAPNGA
+431 FTKDYDSTTAPNGA

-452 ILSDISDKAKV
+452 ILGDISDKAKV
-463 DINYSEINK
+463 DISYSEINK
-472 KFTIRSKDEGSS
+472 KFTMRSKDEGTS
-484 EKIVASDSTGDF
+484 EKIVASDASGDF

-502 NSSISVQGKDS
+502 NSSISVQGKDA
-513 EFNLTTPNG
+513 EFNLTTPSG
-522 TSTITK
+522 TSTVTK

-533 TIDGVNYNIAGA
+533 TIDGVNYNIEGA
-545 KTGEE
+545 KPGEE

-575 LVDELQNKLS
+575 LVDELQKKLS
-585 EKKYRKYEP
+585 EKKYRKFEP

-618 ILRSDSDIQNMLSS
+618 IIRNDSDIQNMLSS

-644 GLSLKDVGLT
+644 GLSLKEVGLT

-704 PRYTPDLTSTERKQR
+704 PRYTPDLISTERKQR
-719 YSEEGI
+719 YNEEGI

-763 NNTLYKELEKREKS
+763 NNNLYKELEKREKT
-777 IKEMEDRLVER
+777 IKEMEDRLLER

-814 QQLGGGQ
+814 QQLGGGK

>member
-1 MPIRLPGLATGM
+1 MPMRLPGLATGM
-13 DTDTMIKT
+13 DTDTMIKN

-41 WQQNAY
+41 WQQDAY

-83 GIPDTSNIKISAG
+83 GIPDTSNIKINAG

-105 LKVAEL
+105 LKVTEL

-138 ASNNKIVIEGQE
+138 SSNNKIVIDGNE
-150 ITLSESKYNNVS
+150 ITLSGSRYSNVS

-169 SKINE
+169 SKINA
-174 DGSGLKDTVRA
+174 DGSVLKDTVKA
-185 VVKKDGSIKIENLF
+185 VVKDGSIKIENLF

-204 NKELKVT
+204 NKEFKIT
-211 VDGKEYTTELA
+211 VDGKEYTAELT

-232 NAINSKLEGAK
+232 NSINSKLKVAK
-243 DVDGN
+243 DTDGN

-264 KKIEFTGTTA
+264 KSIEFTGTTA
-274 QPNYSVAG
+274 QPNYFVAG
-282 VNLGGTVGG
+282 VNLGGTAGG
-291 SGITGTDVTVAGN
+291 GGITGTDVTVTGN

-321 VQIGTDASKTVKLA
+321 VQIGTDASKAVKLA

-341 LADLE
+341 VDELK

-353 NAAGLNN
+353 TTAGLNT
-360 TLTATVKDERIVLS
+360 TLTATVKDEKIVLS
-374 SNSDKQVIITG
+374 SNSDKQVIVTG
-385 ETGKSATSLLGLP
+385 ESGKSATSLLGLP

-413 ILDGAVKFTIN
+413 IVGGEVKFTIN
-424 GVEFNYD
+424 GVDFNYD
-431 FTKDYDATTAPNGA
+431 FRDTGADKD
-445 KNKTISQ
+445 KTITQ
-452 ILSDISDKAKV
+452 ILNDISDKAKV
-463 DINYSEINK
+463 DISYSEINK
-472 KFTIRSKDEGSS
+472 KFTIRSKAEGAS
-484 EKIVASDSTGDF
+484 EKIVASDASGDF
-496 LQNLFG
+496 LKTLFG
-502 NSSISVQGKDS
+502 KSTIDEVGKDAT
-513 EFNLTTPNG
+513 FDITTPNG

-545 KTGEE
+545 KPGEE

-575 LVDELQNKLS
+575 LVDELQKKLS
-585 EKKYRKYEP
+585 EKKYRKFEP

-604 ESDIKLWEEKAQSG
+604 DSDIKLWEEKAQSG
-618 ILRSDSDIQNMLSS
+618 ILRNDSDIQNMLSS
-632 LRRAFF
+632 LRRTFF

-674 GNNGEARLK
+674 GNNGETRLK

-719 YSEEGI
+719 YNEEGI

-763 NNTLYKELEKREKS
+763 NNNLYKELEKREKT

-788 ENRYYYQFAQLE
+788 ENKYYYQFAQLE

-814 QQLGGGQ
+814 QQLGGGK

>member
-1 MPIRLPGLATGM
+1 MRLPGLATGM

-41 WQQNAY
+41 WQQGAY

-83 GIPDTSNIKISAG
+83 GISDTSNIKIDAG

-105 LKVAEL
+105 LKVTEL

-138 ASNNKIVIEGQE
+138 SSNNKIVIDGNE
-150 ITLSESKYNNVS
+150 ITLSGSRYNNVS

-169 SKINE
+169 SKINT
-174 DGSGLKDTVRA
+174 DGSVLKDTVKA
-185 VVKKDGSIKIENLF
+185 VVKDGSIKIENLF

-204 NKELKVT
+204 NKEFKIT
-211 VDGKEYTTELA
+211 VDGKEYTAELT

-232 NAINSKLEGAK
+232 NSINSKLKVAK
-243 DVDGN
+243 DTDGN

-264 KKIEFTGTTA
+264 KSIEFTGTTA

-282 VNLGGTVGG
+282 VNLGGTAGG
-291 SGITGTDVTVAGN
+291 SGITGTDATVTGN

-321 VQIGTDASKTVKLA
+321 VQIGTDPSKTVKLT
-335 AGTINS
+335 AGTINTVG
-341 LADLE
+341 DLE

-353 NAAGLNN
+353 TTEGLNT
-360 TLTATVKDERIVLS
+360 TLTATVKDGKIVLS
-374 SNSDKQVIITG
+374 SNSDKQVTITG
-385 ETGKSATSLLGLP
+385 EAGKSATSLLGLP
-398 DRYEMNTSLSEKMSN
+398 DRYEMNTSLSEKMSD
-413 ILDGAVKFTIN
+413 IVGGEVKFTIN
-424 GVEFNYD
+424 GVDFEYD
-431 FTKDYDATTAPNGA
+431 FTKDYDETTAPNGA
-445 KNKTISQ
+445 KNKTISK
-452 ILSDISDKAKV
+452 ILNDITDKAKV
-463 DINYSEINK
+463 DISYSEINK
-472 KFTIRSKDEGSS
+472 RFTIRSKSEGAS
-484 EKIVASDSTGDF
+484 EKIVANDISGDF
-496 LQNLFG
+496 LQKLFG
-502 NSSISVQGKDS
+502 NSSINVEGKDAT
-513 EFNLTTPNG
+513 FNLTTPNG
-522 TSTITK
+522 TSTMTK

-533 TIDGVNYNIAGA
+533 SVDGVNYNIAGA
-545 KTGEE
+545 KPGEE

-575 LVDELQNKLS
+575 LVDELQKKLS
-585 EKKYRKYEP
+585 EKKYRKFEP

-604 ESDIKLWEEKAQSG
+604 ENDIKLWEEKAKSG
-618 ILRSDSDIQNMLSS
+618 ILRNDSDIQNMLSS

-644 GLSLKDVGLT
+644 GFSLKEVGLT

-659 TQGGKIVFDMNIDKD
+659 TEGGKIIFDPNIDKD
-674 GNNGEARLK
+674 GNSGEERLK
-683 KLLKEDPDKVFKIF
+683 KLLKEEPDKVHKIF
-697 SKQSDSY
+697 SKQSDTY

-719 YSEEGI
+719 YNEEGI

-763 NNTLYKELEKREKS
+763 NNSLYKELEKREKT

-814 QQLGGGQ
+814 QQLGGGK

>member
-1 MPIRLPGLATGM
+1 MRLPGLATGM
-13 DTDTMIKT
+13 DTDTMIKN

-41 WQQNAY
+41 WQQDAY

-68 NYMLSSKNFSSLKPS
+68 NYMLSSKNFSSLKPA
-83 GIPDTSNIKISAG
+83 GIPDTSNIKINAG

-105 LKVAEL
+105 LKVTEL

-138 ASNNKIVIEGQE
+138 DSNNKIVIYGNE
-150 ITLSESKYNNVS
+150 ITLSGSRYNNVS

-169 SKINE
+169 GKINA
-174 DGSGLKDTVRA
+174 DGSVLKDTVKA
-185 VVKKDGSIKIENLF
+185 VVKDGSIKIENLF

-211 VDGKEYTTELA
+211 VDGKEYNAELS

-232 NAINSKLEGAK
+232 NSINSKLKVAK
-243 DVDGN
+243 DTDGN
-248 VLPEDKGVKAS
+248 VLPENKDVKAS

-264 KKIEFTGTTA
+264 KSIEFTNTTA
-274 QPNYSVAG
+274 HPNYSVAE
-282 VNLGGTVGG
+282 VSLSGTTGG
-291 SGITGTDVTVAGN
+291 SGITGTDVTVANN

-321 VQIGTDASKTVKLA
+321 VKIGTDASKTVKLA

-341 LADLE
+341 IGDLE

-353 NAAGLNN
+353 DAAGLKL
-360 TLTATVKDERIVLS
+360 TLTATVKEEKIVLS

-385 ETGKSATSLLGLP
+385 ESGKSANSLLGLP
-398 DRYEMNTSLSEKMSN
+398 DRYEMNTSLSEKMSS
-413 ILDGAVKFTIN
+413 IVGGEVKFTIN
-424 GVEFNYD
+424 GVDFNYD
-431 FTKDYDATTAPNGA
+431 FTKDYDSTTAPNGA

-452 ILSDISDKAKV
+452 ILGDISDKAKV
-463 DINYSEINK
+463 DISYSEINK
-472 KFTIRSKDEGSS
+472 KFTMRSKDEGNS
-484 EKIVASDSTGDF
+484 EKIVASDASGDF

-502 NSSISVQGKDS
+502 NSSISVQGKDA
-513 EFNLTTPNG
+513 EFNLTTPSG
-522 TSTITK
+522 TSTVTK

-533 TIDGVNYNIAGA
+533 TIDGVNYNIEGA
-545 KTGEE
+545 KPGEE

-575 LVDELQNKLS
+575 LVDELQKKLS
-585 EKKYRKYEP
+585 EKKYRKFEP

-604 ESDIKLWEEKAQSG
+604 ENDIKLWEEKAQSG

-644 GLSLKDVGLT
+644 GLSLKEVGLT

-659 TQGGKIVFDMNIDKD
+659 TQGGKIIFDLNIDKD
-674 GNNGEARLK
+674 GNSGEERLK
-683 KLLKEDPDKVFKIF
+683 KLLKEDPDKVFKIL

-704 PRYTPDLTSTERKQR
+704 PRYTPDLTSTERSQR
-719 YSEEGI
+719 YNEEGI
-725 LQRINDIFKDYT
+725 FQRINDIFNDYT
-737 RTTKNVNGKMGIF
+737 RTTRNVNGKMGIF

-763 NNTLYKELEKREKS
+763 NNILYKELEKREKT

-800 KYMSQMNSQSAWLA
+800 KYMSKMNSQSAWLA